1 MTLLI
6 SHLTLKKSIITFYF
20 LEDMHV
26 GVIVS
31 LDSSKLLL
39 KGIGDHLCLFLDL
52 NFHLFFIDLFPFC
65 SLKKKSTGIFFY
77 LFCRFL
83 F

>member
-1 MTLLI
+1 MTLIKFKTSIYEMDILSSQMTLLI

-20 LEDMHV
+20 LEDMHD

-39 KGIGDHLCLFLDL
+39 KGTGDHLHLFLDL
-52 NFHLFFIDLFPFC
+52 NFHCFFC
-65 SLKKKSTGIFFY
+65 
-77 LFCRFL
+77 
-83 F
+83 

>member
-52 NFHLFFIDLFPFC
+52 NFH
-65 SLKKKSTGIFFY
+65 IFLLTYFH
-77 LFCRFL
+77 FVR
-83 F
+83 